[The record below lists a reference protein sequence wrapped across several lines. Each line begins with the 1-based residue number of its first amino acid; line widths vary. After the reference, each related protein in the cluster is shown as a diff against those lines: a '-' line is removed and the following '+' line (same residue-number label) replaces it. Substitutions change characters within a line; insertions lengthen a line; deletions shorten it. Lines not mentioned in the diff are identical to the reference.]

1 MGGARG
7 GEFIFDLGA
16 WSSGK
21 IYAPGGPSSGLEKAL
36 VYGNSKFIFFGQ

>member
-1 MGGARG
+1 MGRGAG
-7 GEFIFDLGA
+7 NIIFDLGA

-36 VYGNSKFIFFGQ
+36 VSRNSKFIFLGR